1 MRVYLSTHDAEV
13 SKTGW
18 GGFSKTSGLMRQD
31 DSLKWVNP
39 LELKAAAEKAFEEK
53 FGKKEDA
60 KKAQAEKAKKVRPR
74 SRSPSDVRLLHSMLI
89 PAGGRCAGVQGA
101 ESLDLDRNRS
111 RRRVSRRHV
120 QAGLALTPAQA
131 RRE

>member
-1 MRVYLSTHDAEV
+1 MRIYLSTHDAEV
-13 SKTGW
+13 LKTGW

-39 LELKAAAEKAFEEK
+39 LELKNAAEKAFEDK

-60 KKAQAEKAKKVRPR
+60 KKAQAEKAKKVRPDAAR
-74 SRSPSDVRLLHSMLI
+74 LQIVPLLHSMLI
-89 PAGGRCAGVQGA
+89 SAGGRCTGVEGA
-101 ESLDLDRNRS
+101 ESLDLDRNRP

-131 RRE
+131 R